1 MTIPSIGPPCDI
13 WGNGVVTVV
22 TDQNMVTKIWR
33 TSVSEV
39 CPCPNPYPYPFW
51 TFRLLVLI
59 RAQVQDSNFCLSES
73 VSGT

>member
-39 CPCPNPYPYPFW
+39 CPCPNPYQFW
-51 TFRLLVLI
+51 TFRLRVLI